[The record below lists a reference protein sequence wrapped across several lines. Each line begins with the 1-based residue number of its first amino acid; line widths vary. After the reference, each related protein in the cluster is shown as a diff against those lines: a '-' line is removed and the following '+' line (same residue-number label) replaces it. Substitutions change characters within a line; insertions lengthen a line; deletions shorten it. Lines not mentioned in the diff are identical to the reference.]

1 MMRKYSLLAVVAPL
15 LLSACYDDHNG
26 YGGYNGYSGPS
37 ANFQVQHASPDAPAL
52 IVLVDGQQWFDEL
65 HYGEGTGELQ
75 IPAGSHTVS
84 IQAQTP
90 SGPVTVI
97 APATV
102 NIAQNNDYVV
112 VAEGPY
118 ASISASTYTH
128 ALSTVAPTAT
138 RLQFVH
144 AAPAQPALAVYL
156 TAPAANL
163 SSSAPLGSGSL
174 AFMGAIGPNDVPSGA
189 YEIRITPAGAT
200 TPVLFDSGTIT
211 LTGGA
216 DFVVTLLQNVGP
228 GTAPIVLG
236 TFDSNGDNSTLFDVS
251 TPATV
256 RVVNASPD
264 APALDVSAIN
274 SSSLAFE
281 IGAQLAYEGFTSYEP
296 LAPSN
301 YTIQFSPASN
311 VNQIVTSL
319 PLTLNAGSQ
328 QTLYALGPYAS
339 IGTQVTWDDRRRI
352 ATGAK
357 LRIFQAL
364 PDVPFVDIY
373 LTAPGA
379 GIASTAPT
387 FAAVPFTGD
396 TGFQQFAAGSYDL
409 TITAA
414 GTQNILIG
422 PTTLNVINTGIYTAV
437 ARDAPGGGAPGGLIL
452 MDDFAP

>member
-1 MMRKYSLLAVVAPL
+1 MMRKYSSLAVVAL
-15 LLSACYDDHNG
+15 LLSACYGDHNG

-37 ANFQVQHASPDAPAL
+37 ANFQVQHASPDAPSL
-52 IVLVDGQQWFDEL
+52 IVLVDGQQWFNEL

-84 IQAQTP
+84 IQALTP
-90 SGPVTVI
+90 GGPVTVI

-138 RLQFVH
+138 RVQFVH
-144 AAPAQPALAVYL
+144 AAPAQPAVAVYL
-156 TAPAANL
+156 TAPAASL
-163 SSSAPLGSGSL
+163 SSSTPLGSGSL
-174 AFMGAIGPNDVPSGA
+174 AFMGAIGPSDVPSGA
-189 YEIRITPAGAT
+189 YEIRITPAGST

-211 LTGGA
+211 LSGGA
-216 DFVVTLLQNVGP
+216 DFVITLLQNVGP
-228 GTAPIVLG
+228 GTAAIVLG
-236 TFDSNGDNSTLFDVS
+236 AFDSNGDNSTLFDVS

-264 APALDVSAIN
+264 APALDVGAIN
-274 SSSLAFE
+274 SSDLAIE
-281 IGAQLAYEGFTSYEP
+281 IGAQLAYEGFTPYQP

-328 QTLYALGPYAS
+328 QTIYALGMYAG

-357 LRIFQAL
+357 LRIVQAL
-364 PDVPFVDIY
+364 PDVPLVDLY
-373 LTAPGA
+373 LTAPGS
-379 GIASTAPT
+379 GIASMTPT
-387 FAAVPFTGD
+387 FAGLPFTGD

-422 PTTLNVINTGIYTAV
+422 PTTLNVIDTGIYTAV